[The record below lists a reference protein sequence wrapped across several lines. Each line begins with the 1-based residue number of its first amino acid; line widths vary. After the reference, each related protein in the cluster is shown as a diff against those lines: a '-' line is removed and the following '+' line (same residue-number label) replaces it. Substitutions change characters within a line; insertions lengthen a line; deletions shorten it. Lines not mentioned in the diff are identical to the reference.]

1 MRKALGLA
9 FLMFL
14 MGCKNEEHVAVTESV
29 PAGEAVIYDNMK
41 QLTDVVIHDIFTPP
55 VASRIYAYTTLAS
68 YEALRHAEKGY
79 PSLTAQLHGFPEMP
93 LPEQNKT
100 YNYFLSASKAFFTV
114 AEKVTFTLDSLKGNY
129 IKSLYKSYENSLD
142 KDVYDRSMAFGDTI
156 GKSILKRFA
165 VDNYKKTRGMPKYLG
180 TNAPGKWRPTS
191 PDYFDGVEAYWNQIM
206 PLAMDSA
213 SQLKPA
219 GPPAFSTDKN
229 SAYYKFMKEV
239 YDIRVNIT
247 EEQKTIAKYWDDN
260 PAVMEHS
267 GHLMFINKKLSPV
280 GHWIGINTI
289 ATKMKNTPPVE
300 TAQSYAVTA
309 VAMFDAFI
317 SCWNEKYTSQ
327 FVRPITV
334 INELLDPTWQ
344 PFIQTPPFPEHT
356 SGHSTLSAAA
366 AYVLT
371 QRFGDNFAF
380 EDTSDFQ
387 YIGMK
392 RSFKSFFQAADE
404 ASISR
409 VYGGIHYRSACD
421 EGNRNGKQIGEYIS
435 KKIKLRD

>member
-1 MRKALGLA
+1 MRKALGVLFFV
-9 FLMFL
+9 FLL
-14 MGCKNEEHVAVTESV
+14 SCKNEEHVTVADTV
-29 PAGEAVIYDNMK
+29 PAGEALIYENMK
-41 QLTDVVIHDIFTPP
+41 QLTDVIIHDIFTPP
-55 VASRIYAYTTLAS
+55 VASRIYAYTTLAT

-79 PSLTAQLHGFPEMP
+79 PSLTAQLHGFPAMP
-93 LPEQNKT
+93 LPEEGRS

-114 AEKVTFTLDSLKGNY
+114 ADKVTFTLDSLKGNY

-142 KDVYDRSMAFGDTI
+142 KEVYDRSLAFGESI
-156 GKSILKRFA
+156 GKAILQRFA

-180 TNAPGKWRPTS
+180 SNDPGKWRPTS

-219 GPPAFSTDKN
+219 GPPVYNTDKN
-229 SAYYKFMKEV
+229 SPYYKLMFEV
-239 YDIRVNIT
+239 YNIRKNIT
-247 EEQKTIAKYWDDN
+247 AEQITIAKYWDDN

-289 ATKMKNTPPVE
+289 ASKMKNAPPVE
-300 TAQSYAVTA
+300 TAQSYAVTSI
-309 VAMFDAFI
+309 AMYDAFI
-317 SCWNEKYTSQ
+317 SCWNEKYTSHY
-327 FVRPITV
+327 VRPITV

-344 PFIQTPPFPEHT
+344 PLLQTPPFPEHT

-380 EDTSDFQ
+380 EDTSDLQ

-392 RSFKSFFQAADE
+392 RNFTSFLQAADE

-421 EGNRNGKQIGEYIS
+421 EGNRNGKQIGEYIT
-435 KKIKLRD
+435 KKIKLRE

>member
-1 MRKALGLA
+1 MACG
-9 FLMFL
+9 
-14 MGCKNEEHVAVTESV
+14 
-29 PAGEAVIYDNMK
+29 
-41 QLTDVVIHDIFTPP
+41 
-55 VASRIYAYTTLAS
+55 
-68 YEALRHAEKGY
+68 
-79 PSLTAQLHGFPEMP
+79 
-93 LPEQNKT
+93 
-100 YNYFLSASKAFFTV
+100 
-114 AEKVTFTLDSLKGNY
+114 DS
-129 IKSLYKSYENSLD
+129 S
-142 KDVYDRSMAFGDTI
+142 

-180 TNAPGKWRPTS
+180 NNEPGKWRPTS

-219 GPPAFSTDKN
+219 GPPTFSTDKN

-344 PFIQTPPFPEHT
+344 PLIQTPPFPEHT

-392 RSFKSFFQAADE
+392 RNFKSFFQAADE

-409 VYGGIHYRSACD
+409 VYGGCPYLSARAECD
-421 EGNRNGKQIGEYIS
+421 ANGKNNSAYIF
-435 KKIKLRD
+435 R